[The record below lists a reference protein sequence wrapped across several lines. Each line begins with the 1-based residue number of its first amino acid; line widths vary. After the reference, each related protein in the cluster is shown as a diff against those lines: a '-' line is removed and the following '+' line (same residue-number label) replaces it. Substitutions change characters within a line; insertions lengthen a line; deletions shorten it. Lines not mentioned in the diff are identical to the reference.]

1 MLPLII
7 IIVYF
12 IAMIALGLSTRKQAK
27 NAGSFFVAGRS
38 GSTLFI
44 TGSLLATI
52 IGASATLGMA
62 GMGFSL
68 GLTGAWWILSGSVG
82 LIVLHFLFLSRNN
95 SLFIFS
101 KFIILVGI
109 ISL

>member
-7 IIVYF
+7 IIIYF
-12 IAMIALGLSTRKQAK
+12 VVMIGLGLSTCKQAK

-52 IGASATLGMA
+52 IGASATIGMA
-62 GMGFSL
+62 GLGFTR
-68 GLTGAWWILSGSVG
+68 GLTGAWWILVGSVG
-82 LIVLHFLFLSRNN
+82 LIVLGFLFARKVREYGFYTLP
-95 SLFIFS
+95 
-101 KFIILVGI
+101 VW
-109 ISL
+109 

>member
-52 IGASATLGMA
+52 IGASATMGMA

-68 GLTGAWWILSGSVG
+68 RSDRSMVDTVRQCRSYSSG
-82 LIVLHFLFLSRNN
+82 
-95 SLFIFS
+95 FS
-101 KFIILVGI
+101 FCP
-109 ISL
+109 

>member
-7 IIVYF
+7 VIIYF
-12 IAMIALGLSTRKQAK
+12 IAMIALGLSTRKQARS
-27 NAGSFFVAGRS
+27 AGSYFVAGRS

-62 GMGFSL
+62 GIRPRFDRGVVDS
-68 GLTGAWWILSGSVG
+68 GGQRRPRGTGSS
-82 LIVLHFLFLSRNN
+82 FCP
-95 SLFIFS
+95 
-101 KFIILVGI
+101 
-109 ISL
+109 

>member
-12 IAMIALGLSTRKQAK
+12 VAMIGLGISTRKQAK
-27 NAGSFFVAGRS
+27 NTGSFFVAGRS

-52 IGASATLGMA
+52 IGASATPGMA
-62 GMGFSL
+62 GLGFSR
-68 GLTGAWWILSGSVG
+68 G
-82 LIVLHFLFLSRNN
+82 
-95 SLFIFS
+95 
-101 KFIILVGI
+101 
-109 ISL
+109 